1 MQKIEQGFK
10 RSDKR
15 MWNGEKVRLVTK
27 SRACKGEQLGIGNKI
42 RDRESSIENY

>member
-10 RSDKR
+10 KSDKR
-15 MWNGEKVRLVTK
+15 IWNGQKVRLVTK

-42 RDRESSIENY
+42 SDRESRIENY